1 MREVQLELAHANC
14 VAAMGQLS
22 ASIAHEIKQPLAA
35 ARIEADTYIRWL
47 RTEPPN
53 LEKAHA
59 TAARIAE
66 SALRASEIVD
76 GIQSLFRKSEVEHSW
91 LNINDVINDVIV
103 LLRSEMRHRQVSIS
117 LELPADLPP
126 VFCDR
131 VQLQQVVLNL
141 MMNGAEAMSEVGE
154 RPRTRLVKS
163 EEESTGALVVSV
175 EDSGVGLDPATA
187 DKIFEAFYS
196 TKRSG
201 MGMGLSIC
209 RSIIEFMVVTSGH
222 CRAALAAQFFNLHCH
237 AIPDLLSRRRPDD
250 ASLSSY
256 RRSTRLGAIQ
266 SRRSMGAS
274 P

>member
-209 RSIIEFMVVTSGH
+209 RSIIESYGGDL
-222 CRAALAAQFFNLHCH
+222 RAL
-237 AIPDLLSRRRPDD
+237 PRRPC
-250 ASLSSY
+250 
-256 RRSTRLGAIQ
+256 GAIFQ
-266 SRRSMGAS
+266 FTLPCNPGLALQAS
-274 P
+274 S